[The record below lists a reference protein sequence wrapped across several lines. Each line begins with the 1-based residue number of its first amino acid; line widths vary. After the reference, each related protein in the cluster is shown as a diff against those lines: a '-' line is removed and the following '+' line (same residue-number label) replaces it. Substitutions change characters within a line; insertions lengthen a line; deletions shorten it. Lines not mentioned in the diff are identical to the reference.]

1 VSEFKEGMM
10 NRGAMHQRSFLTLVL
25 AALLFT
31 GGMAGCTVKNFN
43 PQISTFPTQRYAV
56 LAIGDIGIYDL
67 HYDYL
72 LAFFRRGFVDTI
84 QPKQV
89 FETVED
95 PAPAP
100 LPGSSLLLTG
110 RITEVDEGNEALRWL
125 IGMGAGKAIVKGT
138 FVLSD
143 ASGKTLSKF
152 EAQES
157 YSEGAGV
164 GGIGVVGIEGLMK
177 AFGGTIA
184 LRTLQ
189 WSKGET
195 MQ

>member
-1 VSEFKEGMM
+1 M
-10 NRGAMHQRSFLTLVL
+10 NRGAMHQRSFLTVVL

-31 GGMAGCTVKNFN
+31 GGMAGCTAKNFN
-43 PQISTFPTQRYAV
+43 PQISTFPTRHYASV
-56 LAIGDIGIYDL
+56 AIGDIGIYDL

-84 QPKQV
+84 RQKQV

-100 LPGSSLLLTG
+100 LPESSLLLTG
-110 RITEVDEGNEALRWL
+110 RITAVDEGNEALRWL
-125 IGMGAGKAIVKGT
+125 IGMGAGKAIAKGT

-143 ASGKTLSKF
+143 ASGRTLSKF

-164 GGIGVVGIEGLMK
+164 GGVGVIGVEGLMK
-177 AFGGTIA
+177 ALGETIA
-184 LRTLQ
+184 LRTIQ
-189 WSKGET
+189 WSKGEPL
-195 MQ
+195 Q